1 MYVTEFNNG
10 IITKITSN
18 GVSTFSSSLSIPA
31 GIAIDSSDN
40 IYVSDNHRVVSFTFN
55 GTMSVLAGYR
65 YWVSGYAD
73 GYGNAVL
80 FKNPRSLAVGSDGH
94 LYVADVYPQS

>member
-1 MYVTEFNNG
+1 
-10 IITKITSN
+10 
-18 GVSTFSSSLSIPA
+18 
-31 GIAIDSSDN
+31 
-40 IYVSDNHRVVSFTFN
+40 
-55 GTMSVLAGYR
+55 MSVLAGYR

-94 LYVADVYPQS
+94 LYVADDNNRVIKFTSGGVMTVLAGSTSSGLVDGTGTSARFKTPDSLVIGSDGYLYIADRVN